1 MKKNQIEII
10 NLKSTI
16 IEMKNL
22 LKGFNRTFEL
32 SEAIIS
38 DLKEQPI
45 EVLQFKEQKKIKK

>member
-1 MKKNQIEII
+1 MSHEIEKNTYIKIIKKNQIEMI

-22 LKGFNRTFEL
+22 LEGFNRTFEL

-38 DLKEQPI
+38 DLKE
-45 EVLQFKEQKKIKK
+45 